1 MKLMSTDTLKNTVRI
16 IIAAPLGYYT
26 VKYFDIS
33 DTFLAILFYFGIY
46 IAVSIAIEGLWRIF
60 DKKKEEEKS
69 EM

>member
-1 MKLMSTDTLKNTVRI
+1 MKLMSKDTLKNTLRI
-16 IIAAPLGYYT
+16 IIAAPIGYYT

-46 IAVSIAIEGLWRIF
+46 IAVSIAIEGLWRFF
-60 DKKKEEEKS
+60 DKKEEKKS